1 MQQHVRNV
9 SKAATQQSRYVVK
22 AGSNRGGS
30 QRLRCQGCQ
39 SYFTPTPKPMGYDPQ
54 VHEQALSLYL
64 EGNSLRSIGRILHV
78 HHQSVANWV
87 NAAEH
92 QLPEQVA
99 DQTPTGTVEI
109 DELFTYIGKK
119 TTEHM

>member
-1 MQQHVRNV
+1 
-9 SKAATQQSRYVVK
+9 
-22 AGSNRGGS
+22 
-30 QRLRCQGCQ
+30 
-39 SYFTPTPKPMGYDPQ
+39 MGYDPQ
-54 VHEQALSLYL
+54 VREQALRLYL

-92 QLPEQVA
+92 QLPEQVS